1 VREAVLKNT
10 KFVVL
15 MIVMVIAITDC
26 APNVSYRSDLN
37 VCNYNKAGDCE
48 QAAIQYS
55 GNGTDEEYHLGFV
68 EFDDQGQLWDR
79 HQLETVLDKFSL
91 IAEKNDVLLITFVHG
106 WHHNASSADS
116 NVKEF
121 RNLLARLAK
130 AEAGN
135 SRIDGHRA
143 RTVLGVYIGWRG
155 DSITIPWLNG
165 LTYWDRKNT
174 AHNVGGGGVAEVFL
188 KLEEIVNAKTGITD
202 GAADRHHSRLVV
214 MGHSFGG
221 ALVSAALHQILTDR
235 FIDGRAGK
243 PRRGDANGFGDLVVM
258 LNPAFE
264 AMRFASLYDISQQGC
279 RRYSRRQLPKLVI
292 LTSEADWAT
301 KYAFTA
307 GRYLSTLFETH
318 SVLKRHYCN
327 EDGEQVMW
335 LDEGDADREAVGHF
349 ETFRTHRLLP
359 ASQSAVRSTD
369 FDFQSL
375 QQNWAKQKPAEKLMF
390 ESAELQHLD
399 RTRSLNPYL
408 NIYVDEALIAG
419 HNEIWGDEVVSF
431 IRDMIMISTMTPKAS
446 D

>member
-1 VREAVLKNT
+1 MLKDT
-10 KFVVL
+10 KFFVL

-26 APNVSYRSDLN
+26 APNVNYRSDLN
-37 VCNYNKAGDCE
+37 ECNYIKAGDCE
-48 QAAIQYS
+48 RAAIQNFR
-55 GNGTDEEYHLGFV
+55 NGTDEGYNLGFV

-79 HQLETVLDKFSL
+79 HQLETVLDKFSS
-91 IAEKNDVLLITFVHG
+91 IAEKSDVLLITFVHG

-116 NVKEF
+116 NVMEF
-121 RNLLARLAK
+121 RNLLSRLAR

-135 SRIDGHRA
+135 SRNDGHLA
-143 RTVLGVYIGWRG
+143 RKVLGVYIGWRG
-155 DSITIPWLNG
+155 DSITIPWVNG

-188 KLEEIVNAKTGITD
+188 KLEEIVNSKISVTD
-202 GAADRHHSRLVV
+202 EFADRHHSRLVV

-235 FIDGRAGK
+235 FIDSRAGK
-243 PRRGDANGFGDLVVM
+243 THQGDANGFGDLVVL

-264 AMRFASLYDISQQGC
+264 ALRFASLYDISQQGC
-279 RRYSRRQLPKLVI
+279 RRYSPRQLPKLAI

-307 GRYLSTLFETH
+307 GRYLSTLFEKHT
-318 SVLKRHYCN
+318 VLKRHYCN

-335 LDEGDADREAVGHF
+335 LDEGEADREAVGHF
-349 ETFRTHRLLP
+349 EIFRTHRLLP
-359 ASQSAVRSTD
+359 VSQSAVRSAD

-375 QQNWAKQKPAEKLMF
+375 QQNWSKQKPAAKLKF
-390 ESAELQHLD
+390 ESVELQHLD
-399 RTRSLNPYL
+399 RTRPLNPYL
-408 NIYVDEALIAG
+408 NIYVDEALIGG
-419 HNEIWGDEVVSF
+419 HNEIWGDKAVSF
-431 IRDMIMISTMTPKAS
+431 IRDMIMISTMSPKTP